1 MVLLF
6 SAFTQLGGRAG
17 SVSPVV
23 DAFLKRLMA
32 ELQSRMFDGPVS
44 MSTFCGCYRVHDM

>member
-17 SVSPVV
+17 SVSPAV

-32 ELQSRMFDGPVS
+32 ELHSRMFDGPVS
-44 MSTFCGCYRVHDM
+44 MSSIYGCCRVHDM